1 MCVWL
6 LCRDHVVVLFA
17 VGVEGSSIAEFGLGE
32 LVCVCEVFSIT
43 VCVVLF
49 DANCDT
55 APPAPVS
62 LIRLNH
68 KTSHQVLYIYTYGT
82 CTYTHSGFY
91 ACPLYVTLCVLVNVS
106 YII

>member
-1 MCVWL
+1 M
-6 LCRDHVVVLFA
+6 VVLFA

-55 APPAPVS
+55 APLAPVS

-68 KTSHQVLYIYTYGT
+68 KTSHQVLYIYVWYMYIHARWICFKTVQVLNQSS
-82 CTYTHSGFY
+82 TYTSHFLS
-91 ACPLYVTLCVLVNVS
+91 
-106 YII
+106 

>member
-1 MCVWL
+1 MCVLETILCCILCVWL

-55 APPAPVS
+55 APLAPVS

-68 KTSHQVLYIYTYGT
+68 KTSHQVL
-82 CTYTHSGFY
+82 
-91 ACPLYVTLCVLVNVS
+91 
-106 YII
+106 